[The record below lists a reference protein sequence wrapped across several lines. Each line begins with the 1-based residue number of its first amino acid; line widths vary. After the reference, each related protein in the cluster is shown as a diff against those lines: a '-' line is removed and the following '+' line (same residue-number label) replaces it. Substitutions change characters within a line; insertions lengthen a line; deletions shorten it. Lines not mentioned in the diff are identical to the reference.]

1 MRSLALSLLLI
12 ACDSS
17 HVLESVPKSDVL
29 KKDVAAPVD
38 VVRDEMGVPHIY
50 GESLSDVAYAQGWV
64 QAQDRLVQLDLA
76 RHLAEGRLA
85 EIAGE
90 LSESIIDQDIQ
101 MRMHHLG
108 AT

>member
-1 MRSLALSLLLI
+1 MRLAFV
-12 ACDSS
+12 
-17 HVLESVPKSDVL
+17 VLMMGCSESTPEIQTVPQTDKIKAGVQ
-29 KKDVAAPVD
+29 KAVD
-38 VVRDEMGVPHIY
+38 VVRDDYGIPHIY
-50 GESLSDVAYAQGWV
+50 GETLEDVAWVQGWI

-90 LSESIIDQDIQ
+90 LSESIIDQDIS

-108 AT
+108 ST